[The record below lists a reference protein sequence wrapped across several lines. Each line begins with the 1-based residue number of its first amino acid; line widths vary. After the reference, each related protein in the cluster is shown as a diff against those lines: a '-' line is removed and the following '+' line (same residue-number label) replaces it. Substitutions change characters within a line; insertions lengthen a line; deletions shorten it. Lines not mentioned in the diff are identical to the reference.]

1 MATSVHLTPKLERF
15 ARNCVKSGRYNDVSD
30 VVRSGLRL
38 LQEAEQRRRQ
48 FAAML
53 QAVEEET
60 DREGAVTL
68 EAVLAELDEVI
79 DEYSR

>member
-1 MATSVHLTPKLERF
+1 M
-15 ARNCVKSGRYNDVSD
+15 SD
-30 VVRSGLRL
+30 VVRSALRL
-38 LQEAEQRRRQ
+38 LQEAEERRRR
-48 FAAML
+48 FTAML

-68 EAVLAELDEVI
+68 ETVLAELDEVI